1 MNNFEKLLLQKDE
14 EITRLKELL
23 KTMKSQ
29 KNKAKEVMVLARF
42 VLYQKLKDRIK
53 WNTKGWPKRSML
65 QLNQRQIVN

>member
-53 WNTKGWPKRSML
+53 WNTKGWENNTFTNL
-65 QLNQRQIVN
+65 